1 MMKEEFERLAKIE
14 VSQETYSKVIEPMY
28 LATDLSMQEFVKLLN
43 VKAFAIPKS
52 EPKNIKKMLIR
63 DNSGYTKTLNGCW
76 YHIKYVELV
85 DIDIKTG
92 KYIVKSLEE
101 KDLQKLADEGR
112 DLHFASDY
120 DFDYVQCVDTKKKA
134 ITLM

>member
-1 MMKEEFERLAKIE
+1 
-14 VSQETYSKVIEPMY
+14 
-28 LATDLSMQEFVKLLN
+28 
-43 VKAFAIPKS
+43 
-52 EPKNIKKMLIR
+52 MLIR
-63 DNSGYTKTLNGCW
+63 DRSGYTKTPNGCW

>member
-43 VKAFAIPKS
+43 VKAFALPKS
-52 EPKNIKKMLIR
+52 EAKNIKKMRIR
-63 DNSGYTKTLNGCW
+63 DRSGYTKTPNGCW